1 MAAPA
6 RKRHRGSKY
15 SDDPARELLE
25 VIANGDA
32 VVLNRVLQEMSS
44 IERACVLKAATV
56 NSHSLGCAGGD
67 TALHYAANYPRRDF
81 GLGVIQ
87 DMMFVFGGGGTSTI
101 ESYNSNSDEWRI
113 VGSLATRWNTFRC
126 VLCPLF
132 TI

>member
-6 RKRHRGSKY
+6 RKRRRGSKY

-56 NSHSLGCAGGD
+56 NSHSLGCARGD
-67 TALHYAANYPRRDF
+67 TALHYAVSLDYCSCDVLNC
-81 GLGVIQ
+81 L
-87 DMMFVFGGGGTSTI
+87 I
-101 ESYNSNSDEWRI
+101 ENGADVNVRKEYSKR
-113 VGSLATRWNTFRC
+113 T
-126 VLCPLF
+126 PLMIAAHCKNLNAVEF
-132 TI
+132 LLKHGAIC